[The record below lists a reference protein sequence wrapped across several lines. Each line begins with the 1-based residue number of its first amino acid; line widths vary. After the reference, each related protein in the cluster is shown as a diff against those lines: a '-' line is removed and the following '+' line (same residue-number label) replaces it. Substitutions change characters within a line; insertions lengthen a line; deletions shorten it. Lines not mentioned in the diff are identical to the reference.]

1 VDGYVWC
8 QIMRVPVMGFDLTKS
23 MDIDLTKSMDID
35 LTKSMDRL
43 SVPKRYIERQ
53 WP

>member
-1 VDGYVWC
+1 
-8 QIMRVPVMGFDLTKS
+8 MGFDLTKS